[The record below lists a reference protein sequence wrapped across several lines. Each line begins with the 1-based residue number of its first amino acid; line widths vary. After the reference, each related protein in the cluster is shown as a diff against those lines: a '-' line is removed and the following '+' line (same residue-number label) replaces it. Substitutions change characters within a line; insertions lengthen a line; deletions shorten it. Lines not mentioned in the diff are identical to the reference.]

1 MVTGQ
6 FVVQFVKA
14 RDLLLILV
22 LQRPWLTEVGLGFI
36 KLLMQASKAL
46 LVVTDKL
53 SDVILSVVHTLDA
66 AGHIITRFN
75 HTLGCTMNTDTHLV
89 HERTLQFQ
97 LKAAVRTDRAC
108 VII

>member
-1 MVTGQ
+1 VSRK

-22 LQRPWLTEVGLGFI
+22 LQRPWLTEVDLGFI

-53 SDVILSVVHTLDA
+53 SDVI
-66 AGHIITRFN
+66 TRIYN
-75 HTLGCTMNTDTHLV
+75 P
-89 HERTLQFQ
+89 
-97 LKAAVRTDRAC
+97 
-108 VII
+108 

>member
-1 MVTGQ
+1 MGQ
-6 FVVQFVKA
+6 FVVQLVKA

-53 SDVILSVVHTLDA
+53 SDVIHSVVNALNT

-75 HTLGCTMNTDTHLV
+75 HTLAG
-89 HERTLQFQ
+89 TLTFSVI
-97 LKAAVRTDRAC
+97 KCFRASRARADFFRFAV
-108 VII
+108 